1 MGTHTTIFE
10 QAGGEAPFRRMLDI
24 FYTQVEQDLLLRPLY
39 PADLEPGKRHLL
51 LFIMQY
57 FGGPAHYSAERGH
70 PRLRMRH
77 MPFRIGQ
84 PERDAWLTHMLSAL
98 EQADFPESVK
108 PAMQAYFTQAASF
121 MINTSPTAIDIQG

>member
-1 MGTHTTIFE
+1 MMHTTIFE
-10 QAGGEAPFRRMLDI
+10 QAGGEEPFRRMVEL

-57 FGGPAHYSAERGH
+57 FVGPAQYSAERGH

-77 MPFRIGQ
+77 MPFSIGQ
-84 PERDAWLTHMLSAL
+84 PERDAWLMHMLSAM
-98 EQADFPESVK
+98 EQAGFPEMVK
-108 PAMQAYFTQAASF
+108 PALHEYFVQAANF
-121 MINTSPTAIDIQG
+121 LINTPPSTIDVLG